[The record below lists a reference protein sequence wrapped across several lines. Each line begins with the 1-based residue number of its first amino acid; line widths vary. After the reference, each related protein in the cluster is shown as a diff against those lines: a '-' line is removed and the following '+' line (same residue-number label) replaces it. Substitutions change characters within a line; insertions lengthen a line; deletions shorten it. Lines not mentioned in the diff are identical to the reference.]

1 MIVELYIMLNTIVC
15 TLLSPA
21 VIYYI
26 RTTKV
31 YIIYVPLQYILYTY
45 HYSIYYIR
53 TTTVYSILQLALYI
67 WYVCV
72 CPVLIA
78 LS

>member
-1 MIVELYIMLNTIVC
+1 MYHY
-15 TLLSPA
+15 S
-21 VIYYI
+21 IYYI
-26 RTTKV
+26 HTTTV

-53 TTTVYSILQLALYI
+53 
-67 WYVCV
+67 YVCV